1 MTRKG
6 NTVLPKCNENTYT
19 GPHRGKHQIL
29 TKCDEDANSRHMIKT
44 NNEDFSLKFPFLRAA
59 NNYMHVGYD
68 QANKLVGVLVLCLG
82 SKAVVFV
89 QYLHKYHQVL
99 ILSGSEFFRARVC
112 LYGF

>member
-1 MTRKG
+1 
-6 NTVLPKCNENTYT
+6 
-19 GPHRGKHQIL
+19 
-29 TKCDEDANSRHMIKT
+29 MIKT

-89 QYLHKYHQVL
+89 QYLHKYH
-99 ILSGSEFFRARVC
+99 
-112 LYGF
+112 